1 VRWENKNACRWPT
14 VSVIII
20 YAKNCRKW
28 TILTQLIVEDVVT
41 FFLEHSVEW
50 SMVTVCPYYII
61 SEILNGTRMEILVS
75 GIKQRVRVIQNVCGN
90 GWRWAY

>member
-1 VRWENKNACRWPT
+1 MDNSYSTYRRGC
-14 VSVIII
+14 SDI
-20 YAKNCRKW
+20 
-28 TILTQLIVEDVVT
+28 
-41 FFLEHSVEW
+41 FLEHSVEW